1 MNESSRDGYSFQ
13 PFQPTAKQVQDLINA
28 AHSHPLGL
36 EFLLDALRLR
46 VKYELNNIANENYEA
61 VSGYPMPL
69 QNQSIRCDVV
79 KNF

>member
-36 EFLLDALRLR
+36 EFLLEGDLAA
-46 VKYELNNIANENYEA
+46 VAVTFGAHAFTVEA
-61 VSGYPMPL
+61 ARDQLKEAES
-69 QNQSIRCDVV
+69 
-79 KNF
+79 